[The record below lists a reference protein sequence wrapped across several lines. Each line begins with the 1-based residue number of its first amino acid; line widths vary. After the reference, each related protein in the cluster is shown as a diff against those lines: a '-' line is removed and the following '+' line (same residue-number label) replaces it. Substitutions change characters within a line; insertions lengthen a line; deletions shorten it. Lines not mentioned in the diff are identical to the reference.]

1 MRRHVGHLLSLSLFK
16 MVPILYFAVVAC
28 SASQSALSKLGGK
41 RGAEPFRFNV
51 YKAGFAFLLFICAF
65 LITERTLHAPTI
77 LYGALYGACITVS
90 MHCGY
95 MALSIGPMSLTSMLA
110 TFSLIIPCVYGA
122 VFLNETITAFA
133 WLGFV
138 FLVGALVCLNIKEK
152 KDTKKPSF
160 KWAIYISLTIL
171 VNGISSVIQTMQ
183 QRDFPGLYRFT
194 FMSAAMLVCVTS
206 FAILCLF
213 KGVLFIRPKSTD
225 YMGGTS
231 GVLNGLSNF
240 FTLWLAGLS
249 FATLLFPLISASTM
263 LAALLVG
270 KFFFKEKLTKFQII
284 GFVLGVTSVILLNL

>member
-1 MRRHVGHLLSLSLFK
+1 
-16 MVPILYFAVVAC
+16 
-28 SASQSALSKLGGK
+28 
-41 RGAEPFRFNV
+41 
-51 YKAGFAFLLFICAF
+51 
-65 LITERTLHAPTI
+65 
-77 LYGALYGACITVS
+77 
-90 MHCGY
+90 
-95 MALSIGPMSLTSMLA
+95 MLA

-122 VFLNETITAFA
+122 VFLSETITVFA
-133 WLGFV
+133 WFGFA
-138 FLVGALVCLNIKEK
+138 FLVGALICLNIKEK
-152 KDTKKPSF
+152 KDTKKPSLQ
-160 KWAIYISLTIL
+160 WAIYISLTII

-183 QRDFPGLYRFT
+183 QREFPGSYRFT

-206 FAILCLF
+206 FAALCLF
-213 KGVLFIRPKSTD
+213 KGILFSRPTSTD

-284 GFVLGVTSVILLNL
+284 GFILGVTSVVLLNL